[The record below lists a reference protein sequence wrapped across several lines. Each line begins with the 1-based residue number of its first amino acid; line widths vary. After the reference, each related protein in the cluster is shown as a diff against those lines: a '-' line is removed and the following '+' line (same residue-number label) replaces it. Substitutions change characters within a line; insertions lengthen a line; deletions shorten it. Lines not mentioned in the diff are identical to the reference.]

1 MNVNFCSSGYN
12 SYYEEKSG
20 CKFWESTAALGAFAV
35 PSWAGNKEIKKI
47 AGKLPE
53 ASSGVLPEDIISVE
67 KSAEKILRA
76 TGLKKCGVSIDD
88 WSKKIVFFPNK
99 IVKSIIDGKNAAFV
113 MSKEKMGG
121 LKGNSVLINMKK
133 LPAALFHELGHAYN
147 FNKSEFWRGMQKLR
161 MPGMILGV
169 ILSLV
174 PALTSSKKSKNGQE
188 LSFGD
193 KINNTLRESAP
204 ALAFLSFTPA
214 IAEEGMATIR
224 GNSWA
229 KRLLDPELY
238 KRVVKSNKY
247 GLLTYVLAGAG
258 LAISSW
264 CGKVVKDKLCD

>member
-1 MNVNFCSSGYN
+1 MNNRIKDILNENHTFISFENNLEHKGY
-12 SYYEEKSG
+12 YIPY
-20 CKFWESTAALGAFAV
+20 
-35 PSWAGNKEIKKI
+35 IKTI
-47 AGKLPE
+47 VINNNLSE
-53 ASSGVLPEDIISVE
+53 QEQEMII
-67 KSAEKILRA
+67 L
-76 TGLKKCGVSIDD
+76 
-88 WSKKIVFFPNK
+88 
-99 IVKSIIDGKNAAFV
+99 
-113 MSKEKMGG
+113 
-121 LKGNSVLINMKK
+121 
-133 LPAALFHELGHAYN
+133 HELGHAYN